1 MYFIFFFY
9 LYRDNLNLVYSGKP
23 LPLTFECAKKKLL
36 SISPFPIS
44 NFFMIGDNPKVDIL
58 GGKRSGY
65 KTILVKTG
73 VYKGGNDEGADWV
86 VENFEEAIDN
96 IIKVENLV

>member
-1 MYFIFFFY
+1 
-9 LYRDNLNLVYSGKP
+9 
-23 LPLTFECAKKKLL
+23 
-36 SISPFPIS
+36 
-44 NFFMIGDNPKVDIL
+44 MIGDNPKVDIL
-58 GGKRSGY
+58 GGKRSGF

-86 VENFEEAIDN
+86 VENFEEAIEK